1 MPEQTATSMSERLRY
16 SGWFVGI
23 THVLPIRVYY
33 EDTDI
38 SGIVYH
44 ANYLRYFER
53 GRSEFLRLAGIHHM
67 VMLANSEPI
76 AWTIR
81 KIDIDY
87 AKAARLDD
95 ELEVHTRYT
104 AMSGARLAAIQVV
117 KRAGAE
123 LVSAKVEAAIIN
135 MDGKPRRI
143 PEDVRA
149 KLQPYLAAEGG
160 PLA

>member
-1 MPEQTATSMSERLRY
+1 MSDRLRY
-16 SGWFVGI
+16 SGWFNGI
-23 THVLPIRVYY
+23 THILPIRVYY

-67 VMLANSEPI
+67 VMLANDEPI

-81 KIDIDY
+81 KIGVDY

-95 ELEVHTRYT
+95 ELEVHTRFT
-104 AMSGARLAAIQVV
+104 AMSGARLAAAQIV
-117 KRAGAE
+117 KRAGLD
-123 LVSAKVEAAIIN
+123 LVSANVEAAIIT
-135 MDGKPRRI
+135 MQGKPRRI
-143 PEDVRA
+143 PEDVRV
-149 KLQPYLAAEGG
+149 KMQPYLAVEGR
-160 PLA
+160 PPA